1 MRAISVVIDTCM
13 SLRLSCSDPV
23 RVRTTPAMRSD
34 RLGPA
39 SLNQRVRLMSS
50 PVMMTLASIIF
61 AGWTLREP
69 GTRGKESPGVALG
82 GEKADGGRRGR
93 DFGSLR
99 RVAMKDQI
107 RIVVL
112 LHLQLHLVFQVP
124 IKRI

>member
-1 MRAISVVIDTCM
+1 
-13 SLRLSCSDPV
+13 
-23 RVRTTPAMRSD
+23 
-34 RLGPA
+34 
-39 SLNQRVRLMSS
+39 
-50 PVMMTLASIIF
+50 MTLASIIF